1 MQPFCPKPLGGLYSP
16 PYLGEQPSQAA
27 GTLSRAEWWELLF
40 FVRQL
45 EAQEQEEIARLLQRQ
60 RAAQV
65 GAEGARVGGG
75 APPESRGLT
84 RPRLCSCRGWTRRP

>member
-1 MQPFCPKPLGGLYSP
+1 M
-16 PYLGEQPSQAA
+16 